1 MSTRT
6 QRLRERTLES
16 VHKQARIVM
25 PDWDVSDLPLSLPE
39 RKASAIAIILERM
52 PLYIGEEELI
62 VGTRTVYGYPGE
74 DSDDKSFFDYNAL
87 PHYVNEKDRE
97 YFELDQEA
105 VSQAHYAPDFG
116 ILLKKGIGGIIREAQ
131 ERLDFLNANI
141 SADAEVATLGVAQQQ
156 LVEIAKALSQNARI
170 LIMDEPTRGID
181 IGAKTEIYKLI
192 TQMAQQ
198 NRSVIMVSSELPEII
213 GMSDRVLVLCA
224 GRLTGELTGEKINQ
238 QDIMRCA
245 TNQAALVG

>member
-16 VHKQARIVM
+16 VHKQARLVM

-131 ERLDFLNANI
+131 ERLENEQKDEAIKFYKSVVIAYRGFSRMVKRYADFARVQAEKCEDATRKAELENMSKYQYSASWEFCGGLPALLVWLSGFPDRKFPVYQFWKNRPNI
-141 SADAEVATLGVAQQQ
+141 
-156 LVEIAKALSQNARI
+156 I
-170 LIMDEPTRGID
+170 
-181 IGAKTEIYKLI
+181 
-192 TQMAQQ
+192 
-198 NRSVIMVSSELPEII
+198 
-213 GMSDRVLVLCA
+213 
-224 GRLTGELTGEKINQ
+224 
-238 QDIMRCA
+238 
-245 TNQAALVG
+245 